1 MGSLLFFS
9 RNRCTRVEQVDETT
23 LKSCCRL
30 QDTLL
35 EASVEIMVK
44 LPDLEIAGARG
55 EVHRGPGR
63 IEIEDLDRLQ
73 KAVGVRIGPAMSKII
88 KGLIGREGNMGELA
102 FMVEECCHG
111 VILYFTKLE
120 LLKWPKEIK
129 DLREHYA
136 KMVRENIR
144 LYNRC
149 AAFAPGSSIVEGIEP
164 PEARKEDEEDKE

>member
-1 MGSLLFFS
+1 MANPLFFS

-23 LKSCCRL
+23 LKSCCTL

-35 EASVEIMVK
+35 EASVEIMVM
-44 LPDLEIAGARG
+44 LPDLEITGVKG
-55 EVHRGPGR
+55 EVRRSPAR
-63 IEIEDLDRLQ
+63 IKDEDLNRLQ
-73 KAVGVRIGPAMSKII
+73 KVVGVRIGPAMLKII
-88 KGLIGREGNMGELA
+88 KGLIGVEGNMGEVT

-111 VILYFTKLE
+111 IILYFTKLE
-120 LLKWPKEIK
+120 LLARSKEIG
-129 DLREHYA
+129 DPREQYA

-164 PEARKEDEEDKE
+164 PETRMGAGESKE

>member
-1 MGSLLFFS
+1 M
-9 RNRCTRVEQVDETT
+9 
-23 LKSCCRL
+23 KSCCRL

-35 EASVEIMVK
+35 EASVEITVK
-44 LPDLEIAGARG
+44 LPDLEIAGVKG
-55 EVHRGPGR
+55 EVHRGPER

-73 KAVGVRIGPAMSKII
+73 KVVGVRIGPAMSKII
-88 KGLIGREGNMGELA
+88 KGLIGSEGNIGELT

-120 LLKWPKEIK
+120 LLKRPKEIK
-129 DLREHYA
+129 DPREHYA

-144 LYNRC
+144 LYDRC

-164 PEARKEDEEDKE
+164 PEARMGAGRDKE